1 VKSSQIP
8 FMKLNSQIIGQGQ
21 PLIILHGLYGSS
33 DNWLSHAKILA
44 ENHEVHLID
53 QRNHG
58 KSPHSDEHNYT
69 AMEGDLWQYFQDHQ
83 IERAIILGHSMGGK
97 TAMFFALAHPES
109 VSALII
115 VDMSP
120 KSYDSLEDAKTL
132 YHKEIFKGLR
142 SINISTIKT
151 RTEAE
156 QQLSEYVDQPRIR
169 KFLLKNL
176 QRRPDDK
183 SFYWMLNL
191 EGLYN
196 SLENILEG
204 IDPDLVSPLTAF
216 PVLFIRGENSG
227 YIDDEA
233 IPIIRALFPFAE
245 IETIENAG
253 HWLHAEQP
261 DTFMNVVTNFLD

>member
-1 VKSSQIP
+1 
-8 FMKLNSQIIGQGQ
+8 MKLNSQIIGQGQ
-21 PLIILHGLYGSS
+21 PLVILHGLYGSS
-33 DNWLSHAKILA
+33 DNWLSHAKQLSDRYQ
-44 ENHEVHLID
+44 VHLID

-69 AMEGDLWQYFQDHQ
+69 AMEGDLWQYFQDNQ
-83 IERAIILGHSMGGK
+83 IERAVIMGHSMGGK

-109 VSALII
+109 VSALIV

-142 SINISTIKT
+142 SLEPGKLKT
-151 RTEAE
+151 RTQAE
-156 QQLSEYVDQPRIR
+156 EQLSEYIDQPRIR

-176 QRRPDDK
+176 QRKSDDK

-191 EGLYN
+191 EGLYS
-196 SLENILEG
+196 SLDNILEG
-204 IDPDLVSPLTAF
+204 IDPDMVSPVTAF
-216 PVLFIRGENSG
+216 PVIFIKGEKSG
-227 YIDDEA
+227 YIDQEA
-233 IPIIRALFPFAE
+233 IPIIRAIFPYAE

-261 DTFMNVVTNFLD
+261 DAFMNAVNNFLD